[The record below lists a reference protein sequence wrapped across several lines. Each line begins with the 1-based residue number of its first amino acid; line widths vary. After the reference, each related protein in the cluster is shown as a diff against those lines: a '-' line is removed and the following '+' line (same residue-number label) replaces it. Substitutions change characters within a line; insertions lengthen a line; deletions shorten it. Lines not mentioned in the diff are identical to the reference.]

1 MPVTDRALTAAGAI
15 LIFVVLAGLVVRR
28 RVPACWSFALYL
40 AAVGVADLLIA
51 VWPARFWR
59 SDFWILKESVHNLLK
74 LAVALEL
81 MVRIFQPFP
90 SAYAAARRGVIV
102 VVAGLAALVWFSLS
116 GGTDYVAVVGR
127 LHPHVNDGTVWLLV
141 ALGGYCL
148 WYHLPLDSLHKAIL
162 IGLVPYLLVYSVML
176 RALVALGWDRADVL
190 NFSAPLVYLALLA
203 YWSYVVWKP
212 GSGGD
217 AGTRIG
223 RLLVRR
229 EAR

>member
-1 MPVTDRALTAAGAI
+1 MPLTARALTAAGAI
-15 LIFVVLAGLVVRR
+15 LVLVVLAGLVVRR

-51 VWPARFWR
+51 LWPETFWR
-59 SDFWILKESVHNLLK
+59 HDFWILKESVHNLLK

-102 VVAGLAALVWFSLS
+102 VVAGLGALIWFSLA

-141 ALGGYCL
+141 ALG
-148 WYHLPLDSLHKAIL
+148 A
-162 IGLVPYLLVYSVML
+162 
-176 RALVALGWDRADVL
+176 
-190 NFSAPLVYLALLA
+190 
-203 YWSYVVWKP
+203 
-212 GSGGD
+212 
-217 AGTRIG
+217 
-223 RLLVRR
+223 
-229 EAR
+229 